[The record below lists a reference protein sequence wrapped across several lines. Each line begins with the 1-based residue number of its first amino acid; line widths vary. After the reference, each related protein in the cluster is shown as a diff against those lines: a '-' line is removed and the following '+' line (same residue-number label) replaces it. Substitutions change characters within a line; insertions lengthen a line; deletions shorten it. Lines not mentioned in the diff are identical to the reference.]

1 MGSVYSKTFQKY
13 ESSIDEPEAS
23 LQILINNAKTAVI
36 QARVFIY
43 AEIRSDKIKI
53 YALGTLTLVFCL
65 VFGYFL
71 YFQIKHTNRLR
82 EENENPLKIIANN
95 TT

>member
-1 MGSVYSKTFQKY
+1 MGSVSSKTFQKY

-53 YALGTLTLVFCL
+53 YALGTLTLVFFWFL
-65 VFGYFL
+65 VTFYIF
-71 YFQIKHTNRLR
+71 RL
-82 EENENPLKIIANN
+82 NIQTA
-95 TT
+95 